1 MSGYILC
8 QVEKAK
14 SPYYIENI
22 SVNIYSIEELCF
34 YLRHNIYL
42 LDETIINE
50 ELCRWI
56 RDELKLKRLYQK
68 LYAILDKEH
77 TVGDFILPIFKEIN
91 YLSLAEFR
99 EMNEKLQQFAEQSE
113 IVRRK
118 KKADYLYENGKF
130 VNAVKVYK
138 KTLELREELLKS
150 GESLDN
156 LGVQFLGSIYNN
168 MGCAYGRMFQM
179 EEAMECFQKANDML
193 GSEASQRSLLYACW
207 MSHSQEEYEKFA
219 DSMNAGEKIRRRV
232 EDTIADVRRDSS
244 GTEAASEYEKVQEIY
259 KKDSGHAGKEAMR
272 KLLES
277 WTAKYHRQTGY

>member
-14 SPYYIENI
+14 TPYYIENI

-50 ELCRWI
+50 ELCHWI

-99 EMNEKLQQFAEQSE
+99 EMNEKLQQFAEQPE
-113 IVRRK
+113 IVRQK
-118 KKADYLYENGKF
+118 KKGDYLYENGKF
-130 VNAVKVYK
+130 VNAVKVYR
-138 KTLELREELLKS
+138 KTLELREELLKT
-150 GESLDN
+150 GDSLDN

-179 EEAMECFQKANDML
+179 EEAMECFGKAHDTL
-193 GSEASQRSLLYACW
+193 GSEASVRSLLYACW
-207 MSHSQEEYEKFA
+207 MSRSQEEYEKFA
-219 DSMNAGEKIRRRV
+219 DTLNIDDHIRRQV
-232 EDTIADVRRDSS
+232 EDTIRDAKRDSS
-244 GTEAASEYEKVQEIY
+244 GTEAASEYEKIREIY
-259 KKDSGHAGKEAMR
+259 EKDGEQAGNEAMGR
-272 KLLES
+272 LLES

>member
-8 QVEKAK
+8 QVEKAET
-14 SPYYIENI
+14 PYYIENI

-34 YLRHNIYL
+34 YLCHNIYL
-42 LDETIINE
+42 LDETIVNE

-99 EMNEKLQQFAEQSE
+99 EMNEKLQQFAEQPR

-118 KKADYLYENGKF
+118 KKGDYLYENGKF

-138 KTLELREELLKS
+138 KTLELREELLKA
-150 GESLDN
+150 GESLGN
-156 LGVQFLGSIYNN
+156 LGVQFVGSIYNN

-179 EEAMECFQKANDML
+179 EEAMECFEKAHRTL
-193 GSEASQRSLLYACW
+193 GSEASLRSLLFACW
-207 MSHSQEEYEKFA
+207 MSRSQEEYERFA
-219 DSMNAGEKIRRRV
+219 DRIGAGESVRRQVEETIRDARKDSGGTKAAAEYEKIRELFKSRG
-232 EDTIADVRRDSS
+232 EKA
-244 GTEAASEYEKVQEIY
+244 GNAALS
-259 KKDSGHAGKEAMR
+259 A
-272 KLLES
+272 LLEA

>member
-1 MSGYILC
+1 M
-8 QVEKAK
+8 
-14 SPYYIENI
+14 
-22 SVNIYSIEELCF
+22 
-34 YLRHNIYL
+34 
-42 LDETIINE
+42 
-50 ELCRWI
+50 
-56 RDELKLKRLYQK
+56 
-68 LYAILDKEH
+68 
-77 TVGDFILPIFKEIN
+77 
-91 YLSLAEFR
+91 
-99 EMNEKLQQFAEQSE
+99 
-113 IVRRK
+113 
-118 KKADYLYENGKF
+118 
-130 VNAVKVYK
+130 
-138 KTLELREELLKS
+138 ELREELLKS

-219 DSMNAGEKIRRRV
+219 DSMNAGEKIRRQV

-259 KKDSGHAGKEAMR
+259 KKDSGQAGKEAMR

>member
-77 TVGDFILPIFKEIN
+77 AVGDFILPIFKEIN

-99 EMNEKLQQFAEQSE
+99 EMNEKLQQFAEQPE

-138 KTLELREELLKS
+138 KTLELRQELLKS
-150 GESLDN
+150 GESPDN
-156 LGVQFLGSIYNN
+156 LGVQFVGSIYNN

-207 MSHSQEEYEKFA
+207 MSRSQEEYEKFA
-219 DSMNAGEKIRRRV
+219 DSLNTGEKIRRQV
-232 EDTIADVRRDSS
+232 EDTIADARRDSS
-244 GTEAASEYEKVQEIY
+244 GTEAAAEYEKVQEIY
-259 KKDSGHAGKEAMR
+259 KKDGGQAGKEAMR

>member
-14 SPYYIENI
+14 TPYYIENI

-50 ELCRWI
+50 ELCHWI

-99 EMNEKLQQFAEQSE
+99 EMNEKLQQFAEQPE
-113 IVRRK
+113 IVRQK
-118 KKADYLYENGKF
+118 KKGDYLYENGKF
-130 VNAVKVYK
+130 VNAVKVYR
-138 KTLELREELLKS
+138 KTLELREELLKT
-150 GESLDN
+150 GDSLDN

-168 MGCAYGRMFQM
+168 MGCAYARLFQM
-179 EEAMECFQKANDML
+179 DEACECFQKSYEQLHTLPTLKSYLFAVYLKNGEDAWEKKADEL
-193 GSEASQRSLLYACW
+193 GVDAATR
-207 MSHSQEEYEKFA
+207 EEMERQIAAVRQPEKP
-219 DSMNAGEKIRRRV
+219 
-232 EDTIADVRRDSS
+232 EDLDRALA
-244 GTEAASEYEKVQEIY
+244 E
-259 KKDSGHAGKEAMR
+259 
-272 KLLES
+272 
-277 WTAKYHRQTGY
+277 WTRAYHRNTGL

>member
-99 EMNEKLQQFAEQSE
+99 EMNEKLQQFAEQPE

-138 KTLELREELLKS
+138 KTLELRQELLKS
-150 GESLDN
+150 GESPDN
-156 LGVQFLGSIYNN
+156 LGVQFVGSIYNN

-207 MSHSQEEYEKFA
+207 MSRSQEEYEKFA
-219 DSMNAGEKIRRRV
+219 DSLNTGEKIRRQV
-232 EDTIADVRRDSS
+232 EDTIADARRDSS
-244 GTEAASEYEKVQEIY
+244 GTEAAAEYEKVQEIY
-259 KKDSGHAGKEAMR
+259 KKDGGQAGKEAMR